1 MKEKVPTLYQKGC
14 EGWKLGPVPYIILW
28 PVARD
33 HANQHWIVLSTITVI

>member
-1 MKEKVPTLYQKGC
+1 MKEKVPALYQIGT
-14 EGWKLGPVPYIILW
+14 EGWKLGPVPYIIVL